1 MSLEC
6 AECERDL
13 RGGHDDD
20 CVLLMYQEFLKWH
33 GKRKRLHVADAADAF
48 IGGWK
53 AAMAHRDELENED
66 V

>member
-20 CVLLMYQEFLKWH
+20 CGLLIYQEFRKWR
-33 GKRKRLHVADAADAF
+33 GRESDCA
-48 IGGWK
+48 
-53 AAMAHRDELENED
+53 
-66 V
+66 

>member
-20 CVLLMYQEFLKWH
+20 CGLLIYQEFRKWR
-33 GKRKRLHVADAADAF
+33 GERKRLRVTDAF

-66 V
+66 F